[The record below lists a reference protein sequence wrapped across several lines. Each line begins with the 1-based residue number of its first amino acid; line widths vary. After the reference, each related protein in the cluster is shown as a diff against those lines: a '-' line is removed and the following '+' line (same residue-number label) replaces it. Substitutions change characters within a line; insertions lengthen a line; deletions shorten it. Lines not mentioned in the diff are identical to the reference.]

1 MCYDMIKVYSR
12 ENCSNCNELKWIL
25 TNKGIEFEEVQNE
38 KELMIVGSK
47 SRIMSAPIL
56 EINEKYYSFQDFKN
70 FLDIL
75 K

>member
-1 MCYDMIKVYSR
+1 MIKVYSK
-12 ENCSNCNELKWIL
+12 ENCSNCNELKNIL
-25 TNKGIEFEEVQNE
+25 TNKGIEFEEVKNE

-47 SRIMSAPIL
+47 ARILSAPIL
-56 EINEKYYSFQDFKN
+56 EINEKYYSFIDFKN

>member
-1 MCYDMIKVYSR
+1 MIKVYSK
-12 ENCSNCNELKWIL
+12 ENCSNCNELKNIL
-25 TNKGIEFEEVQNE
+25 TNKGIEFEEIKNE

>member
-1 MCYDMIKVYSR
+1 MIKVYSK
-12 ENCSNCNELKWIL
+12 ENCSNCNELKNIL
-25 TNKGIEFEEVQNE
+25 TNKGIEFEEVKNE

-47 SRIMSAPIL
+47 ARILSTPIL
-56 EINEKYYSFQDFKN
+56 EINEKYYSFIDFKN